1 VILTLPPSINRL
13 WRVAKNG
20 KVYCS
25 ARYVQWRTLSVW
37 QIASQLK
44 SKKVVGPYKLT
55 LLVVRPDK
63 RKRDL
68 DNLLKAASDALVAA
82 GVLEDDKCEWIEA
95 RWVKGGPQCT
105 IIIEELGEKL
115 DGQTV

>member
-1 VILTLPPSINRL
+1 MILTLPPSINRL

-25 ARYVQWRTLSVW
+25 AKYVEWRNLSVW
-37 QIASQLK
+37 QIAGQLK

-82 GVLEDDKCEWIEA
+82 GVLEDDRCEWIEA
-95 RWVKGGPQCT
+95 RWVNSGPQCT
-105 IIIEELGEKL
+105 IIIQELQGEA
-115 DGQTV
+115 DGQTI